1 MQLSFLANNIIGNV
15 LNRSNNLNII
25 YEPKNSLIDQTIFT
39 LPHNFY
45 LFNNNRFDFST
56 DNVIDLPERLYG
68 INSYNLVLSHSLE
81 KFTNSNNVSSLCH
94 VPAIVLIDETRP
106 YKKEDRHIINEKT
119 KNITKIFLSQESF
132 EMMGKPTKS
141 FVVPIGIPNMISSTS
156 SRTENSKNVLLLDN
170 SNMAQQIKKV
180 LHNHQITC
188 NTLPTHSNIETIKNI
203 FGQYKFCIDLTNQYR
218 YNLLAAVSAGCI
230 GITLKQNPA
239 ICPYIYHADTSED
252 ILSFIS
258 NQEKATTNLEDQQEY
273 VNKNYPYETFIKQL
287 MSIISTTS
295 KEVFL
300 Q

>member
-1 MQLSFLANNIIGNV
+1 MQLSFLASNIIGNV
-15 LNRSNNLNII
+15 LNRSNSLNII

-39 LPHNFY
+39 LPYNFY
-45 LFNNNRFDFST
+45 IFNNNRFNFST

-81 KFTNSNNVSSLCH
+81 KFANQNNVSSLCH
-94 VPAIVLIDETRP
+94 IPAIVLIDETRP

-141 FVVPIGIPNMISSTS
+141 FVIPVGIPNMTTSTS
-156 SRTENSKNVLLLDN
+156 SRTEDSKNVLLLDN
-170 SNMAQQIKKV
+170 SNMSQQIKKV
-180 LHNHQITC
+180 LHSHQITC
-188 NTLPTHSNIETIKNI
+188 NTLPTNRNIETIKNI
-203 FGQYKFCIDLTNQYR
+203 FSQYKFCIDLTNQYS

-230 GITLKQNPA
+230 GITLKQNPV
-239 ICPYIYHADTSED
+239 ICPYIYHVDTSED

-258 NQEKATTNLEDQQEY
+258 KQEKTPANIADQQEY
-273 VNKNYPYETFIKQL
+273 INKHYPYETFTKQL